1 MTLIT
6 PRTGPIGYL
15 ILESVG
21 WGGGDVVAM
30 TTRRRVVV
38 TGTGAI
44 APTGNTVAENWE
56 AVRAGRSGI
65 TDITRFDPSNHETRF
80 AGEVKDF
87 DAASIIGRKE
97 SRRMDR
103 YTQFAVAASLEA
115 MHEAGLPTRGGSL
128 DRFGVLVGT
137 AMGGMETIEQGAETL
152 MRQGPSRLSPFFM
165 PMMLPNMASGDVA
178 IAVGA
183 RGPNFATV
191 SACASAAHSLGE
203 AAQMIREGRADLML
217 AGGSE
222 ALVTPLSVAGFNAM
236 GALSTRNDRP
246 QAASRPFD
254 AGRDGFVL
262 AEGAAM
268 LVLEELDHARKRDA
282 PILGELV
289 GYGAT
294 DDAYHKVQPATGGEG
309 AARAMNL
316 ALRDAEISPTTID
329 YLNAHGTSTQL
340 NEKLETAAIKAVFGE
355 KSSQLPISST
365 KSMTGHLLGAA
376 GAVEAVF
383 SLCAIRDQCAPPTI
397 NYETPDPECDLDYV
411 PNTAR
416 SLPIRT
422 VMSNSLGFGGH
433 NVSLIFAKYE
443 ERRG

>member
-1 MTLIT
+1 MAAT
-6 PRTGPIGYL
+6 
-15 ILESVG
+15 
-21 WGGGDVVAM
+21 A
-30 TTRRRVVV
+30 RRRVVL

-44 APTGNTVAENWE
+44 APTGNSASENWE

-65 TDITRFDPSNHETRF
+65 TDISRFDASNHDTRF
-80 AGEVKDF
+80 AGEVKGF

-103 YTQFAVAASLEA
+103 YAQLAVAASLEA
-115 MHEAGLPTRGGSL
+115 VREAQLSTGGGSP

-137 AMGGMETIEQGAETL
+137 AMGGMETIELGAETL
-152 MRQGPSRLSPFFM
+152 MRQGPGRLSPFFM

-191 SACASAAHSLGE
+191 SACASAAHSIGE
-203 AAQMIREGRADLML
+203 AALMIRDGRADVML
-217 AGGSE
+217 AGGAE

-236 GALSTRNDRP
+236 GALSTRNECP

-268 LVLEELDHARKRDA
+268 LVLEELGHALARNA
-282 PILGELV
+282 PILGECV

-309 AARAMNL
+309 AVRAMRL
-316 ALRDAEISPTTID
+316 ALRDAELSPDGID

-340 NEKLETAAIKAVFGE
+340 NEKLETAAIKAVFGGE
-355 KSSQLPISST
+355 ARRLPISST

-376 GAVEAVF
+376 GAMEAVF
-383 SLCAIRDQCAPPTI
+383 SLCAIRDQCTPPTI